1 MVDIQNLLKL
11 YKMGAVVGAVAGLA
25 QLGIGLYQQ
34 HEAKVANE
42 KAVALARQT
51 PKQVNPF
58 SSQQIP
64 VEAYAA
70 QEQANAQ
77 TEANLINAV
86 SQQGAAASIGAVTA
100 IQQQAENANAA
111 IASQKAKDIQQIKNQ
126 EASAQ
131 LSIDEQY
138 AAYQRML
145 DQMEIV
151 GSGQAAA
158 QGGAMA
164 MAGLSGISSI
174 AAVSADPN
182 NPKPTKK

>member
-1 MVDIQNLLKL
+1 
-11 YKMGAVVGAVAGLA
+11 MGAVVGAVAGLA
-25 QLGIGLYQQ
+25 QMGIGLYQQ
-34 HEAKVANE
+34 HQAKIANE
-42 KAVALARQT
+42 KAVELARQT

-58 SSQQIP
+58 SSMQIP
-64 VEAYAA
+64 DEAYAS

-86 SQQGAAASIGAVTA
+86 SQQGAATSIGAVSA
-100 IQQQAENANAA
+100 IQQQAENANAN
-111 IASQKAKDIQQIKNQ
+111 IASAKAKDIQQIKQQ

-151 GSGQAAA
+151 GSGQAVA
-158 QGGAMA
+158 QGGAMT
-164 MAGLSGISSI
+164 MAGLSGLSSI
-174 AAVSADPN
+174 GAVEAGKYKGAKYDKYGNIIP
-182 NPKPTKK
+182 